1 MASKFSVFLAEL
13 KRRKV
18 IRVAIVYVI
27 VGIAL
32 IEAADLLLPTLRLQA
47 AYPYVVIL
55 TLLGFPIALVLAWA
69 VDVTPEGI
77 QRTPALTTEKAAR
90 GTATAAASGPDPA
103 ATGADSAAAGPDPA
117 AASGADSARAQTPAA
132 AQSEATGS
140 GGVLS
145 SIVVLPFENL
155 SEDPEQEFFV
165 AGMHDALITEL
176 AQISALRVISRT
188 SAMAYKD
195 KRVPVPQIARELNVD
210 GILEASVFRVG
221 DSVRIQAQLIQAFP
235 EEGHL
240 WAHTFDREMSDV
252 LAMHSEV
259 ARAVAREVEIGLTPQ
274 EENRLDSVRSV
285 TPETYELYLKGM
297 FHLNKLTPEGFEI
310 GLRYLDQAVENDP
323 GEPLPYAGLAL
334 GWAIIGHTPS
344 PPPDALLKAEAFALT
359 ALELD
364 DCLAEAH
371 AALAEVRIYH
381 DWDLEGAGE
390 AFNRALELNPN
401 LAMTRGHYSWY
412 LILDHPEEVALPEL
426 KRARGLDPLNPVYSA
441 WLGWRYLFAGQWD
454 DALDEARK
462 SIELDPDFPI
472 GHYVMGCA
480 YTGQGKLEEAVAAHQ
495 KAGASSPM
503 WKWGLGCAYAEFGR
517 EAEARAVARELEE
530 NPTGWDAWGLAEIY
544 AALGEKDEALRWL
557 EAALERRHSYIPW
570 LNRFP
575 AFKSLRDD
583 PRFQDLAR
591 RGNAPS

>member
-1 MASKFSVFLAEL
+1 MASKFSALLMEL
-13 KRRKV
+13 RRRKV

-69 VDVTPEGI
+69 VEVTPGGI
-77 QRTPALTTEKAAR
+77 RLTPAPTPENVTRGADTGAASSAD
-90 GTATAAASGPDPA
+90 TAT
-103 ATGADSAAAGPDPA
+103 
-117 AASGADSARAQTPAA
+117 ASGADTATAVGADTATI
-132 AQSEATGS
+132 QSSDTGS

-145 SIVVLPFENL
+145 SIVVLPFEAL
-155 SEDPEQEFFV
+155 SEDPAQEFFV

-176 AQISALRVISRT
+176 AQISGLRVISRT

-195 KRVPVPQIARELNVD
+195 KRVAVPQIARELNVD
-210 GILEASVFRVG
+210 GILEATVFRVG

-240 WAHTFDREMSDV
+240 WAQTFDRDMSDV

-274 EENRLDSVRSV
+274 EKARLDSARSV

-310 GLRYLDQAVENDP
+310 GLKYLDQAVENDP

-344 PPPDALLKAEAFALT
+344 PPPDALERAEAAALT

-364 DCLAEAH
+364 DSLAEAH

-381 DWDLEGAGE
+381 DWDIESAGQ
-390 AFNRALELNPN
+390 AFRRALELNPN
-401 LAMTRGHYSWY
+401 LAHARGHYSWY
-412 LILDHPEEVALPEL
+412 LLLEHQEDVALPEL
-426 KRARGLDPLNPVYSA
+426 ERARALDPLNPVFSA
-441 WLGWRYLFAGQWD
+441 WLGWRYLWAEQWEK
-454 DALDEARK
+454 ALDEGRK
-462 SIELDPDFPI
+462 SIEIYPDFPI
-472 GHYVMGCA
+472 GHFVMGGA
-480 YTGQGKLEEAVAAHQ
+480 YTGQGRLEEAIAAHQ
-495 KAGASSPM
+495 KAGAASPM
-503 WKWGLGCAYAEFGR
+503 WKWGLGCTYAQFGR
-517 EAEARAVARELEE
+517 EAEARAVARELEKS
-530 NPTGWDAWGLAEIY
+530 PTGWDSWGLAEIY
-544 AALGEKDEALRWL
+544 ASLGETDEALRCL
-557 EAALERRHSYIPW
+557 EAAFEQRHSYIPW
-570 LNRFP
+570 LNRWP
-575 AFKSLRDD
+575 PFKSLRND

-591 RGNAPS
+591 RGNAPG

>member
-1 MASKFSVFLAEL
+1 MSMASKFSLFLAEL

-18 IRVAIVYVI
+18 YRVAVVYVV
-27 VGIAL
+27 VGLGILGASEVILDPLGLEAL
-32 IEAADLLLPTLRLQA
+32 R
-47 AYPYVVIL
+47 PYVVVL
-55 TLLGFPIALVLAWA
+55 VLLGFPIALVLAWA

-77 QRTPALTTEKAAR
+77 QRTSALTPEKAAR
-90 GTATAAASGPDPA
+90 GAGDAAAAPSTP
-103 ATGADSAAAGPDPA
+103 
-117 AASGADSARAQTPAA
+117 AASGADAATAQSAETATAETEGAAA
-132 AQSEATGS
+132 AQSEAAGS
-140 GGVLS
+140 GCVLS

-155 SEDPEQEFFV
+155 SEDPEQEFFA

-195 KRVPVPQIARELNVD
+195 KRVSVPQIARELNVD

-240 WAHTFDREMSDV
+240 WAHTYDREMSDV

-297 FHLNKLTPEGFEI
+297 FHLNKLTPEGLEI
-310 GLRYLDQAVENDP
+310 GLKYLDQAVENDP

-344 PPPDALLKAEAFALT
+344 PPPDALLKAEAFALR

-364 DCLAEAH
+364 DSLAEAH

-381 DWDLEGAGE
+381 DWDIEGAGQ

-401 LAMTRGHYSWY
+401 LAHARGHYSWY
-412 LILDHPEEVALPEL
+412 LALEHPEEIAFPEL
-426 KRARGLDPLNPVYSA
+426 ERARGLDPLNPVMSA
-441 WLGWRYLFAGQWD
+441 WLGWRLLWAEAWD
-454 DALDEARK
+454 RALDEGRR
-462 SIELDPDFPI
+462 SIELYPDFPI

-480 YTGQGKLEEAVAAHQ
+480 YTGQGKLEEAVVAHR
-495 KAGASSPM
+495 KAGAASPM
-503 WKWGLGCAYAEFGR
+503 WKWGLGCTYAEFGR
-517 EAEARAVARELEE
+517 EAEARAVAHELEE
-530 NPTGWDAWGLAEIY
+530 SPTGWDAWGLAEIY
-544 AALGEKDEALRWL
+544 ATLGETDEALRWV
-557 EAALERRHSYIPW
+557 EAAIDQRHSYIPW